1 MNRKKKKMIKKIP
14 FMKQLAY
21 CVNCRKNG
29 ELYNVILQ
37 LSNKLQENGVH
48 FIYCEPPVDDRLINL
63 TKFEQE
69 RIDNWVFDFN
79 NIEKDIDRLKRI
91 YGDDID
97 TDYLIQLYDGAKVIT
112 VNGEKTVADYSSK
125 YVNIINGRR
134 LTVGQPEKFHNKIN
148 IYGPCTVRGTG
159 VEDGQTIASFLQDK
173 VNKNYPDSYYVVN
186 QGIGC
191 GSTIYDDIKRIETT
205 VFQSGDIVIL
215 CQHINESFLR
225 FCKKHNVSYIETTS
239 EFKRP
244 HEYGEWFTDTAV
256 HTNKNGNM
264 GIASCI
270 FRKLD
275 SMGILHQSNKKE
287 QKSFIL
293 KESFSDV
300 NEKIQDAGLEEYLES
315 LKKYRVEGY
324 KDKKIGAIVM
334 NCNPFTFGHRYL
346 IEIAAKQVEVLYIFV
361 VEENKSFF
369 NFEDRYQLVKLGT
382 QDIDNVIVLPSGR
395 FIISALTFPGYFY
408 KDNNKDAVVDTSK
421 DVDLFGKYIAKV
433 LNIKVRFVGEEPI
446 DMVTR
451 QYNRTMEER
460 LPLYGIEFIEIKR
473 KEIGSQV
480 ISASRVRKCL
490 EHKDFEEI
498 RKLVPETTY
507 EYLVKKYS

>member
-1 MNRKKKKMIKKIP
+1 MNRKIKNIIKKMP
-14 FMKQLAY
+14 FVKTVAY
-21 CVNCRKNG
+21 HINCRSNS
-29 ELYNVILQ
+29 ELYNMILQ
-37 LSNKLQENGVH
+37 LNNELREKDIK
-48 FIYCEPPVDDRLINL
+48 FIYCEPPVDDRLVNL

-79 NIEKDIDRLKRI
+79 DIEKDIDKLKRI

-97 TDYLIQLYDGAKVIT
+97 TDYLVQLYDGAKVVT
-112 VNGEKTVADYSSK
+112 MNGKKTVADYTSK
-125 YVNIINGRR
+125 YVNIVNGRR
-134 LTVGQPEKFHNKIN
+134 ITIGQPEKFHNKIN

-173 VNKNYPDSYYVVN
+173 INNKYPDSYCVVN

-191 GSTIYDDIKRIETT
+191 GSNIADDIARIRTT
-205 VFQSGDIVIL
+205 VFQKGDVVIL
-215 CQHINESFLR
+215 CHHINESFLR
-225 FCKKHNVSYIETTS
+225 FCKKNNIIYIETTS

-244 HEYGEWFTDTAV
+244 HKYGEWFTDTAL
-256 HTNKNGNM
+256 HTNKNGNK
-264 GIASCI
+264 GIAECI
-270 FRKLD
+270 FRKMD
-275 SMGILHQSNKKE
+275 SIGEFKNNIIE
-287 QKSFIL
+287 PRESFIL
-293 KESFSDV
+293 QEDIVEDKLIQ
-300 NEKIQDAGLEEYLES
+300 NEELEKYLET

-324 KDKKIGAIVM
+324 EDKKIGGIVM

-346 IEIAAKQVEVLYIFV
+346 IETAAKQVDTLYIFV

-369 NFEDRYQLVKLGT
+369 KFEDRYQLVKLGT
-382 QDIDNVIVLPSGR
+382 QDIDNVIVLPSGK

-408 KDNNKDAVVDTSK
+408 KDKNKDAIVDTSK

-451 QYNRTMEER
+451 QYNRTMQER
-460 LPLYGIEFIEIKR
+460 LPLYNIEFVEIPR
-473 KEIGSQV
+473 KEIDSQV

-490 EHKDFEEI
+490 ETKDFGQIE
-498 RKLVPETTY
+498 KLVPKTTY